1 MKIKFVENQIGF
13 SHVDLLGGFEALLNA
28 VFV

>member
-13 SHVDLLGGFEALLNA
+13 SHVDLLGGCEALLNA